1 MLDEPEAKEDLQ
13 EHNEASVI
21 PEECETA
28 EPESFNLILSSWICH
43 MLIKLKLNYNCSN
56 SLFSLIIFAIINFIL
71 SIIKHPLHLVFPK
84 TLNDLF
90 CVTKLKIFNQ
100 CEIMA
105 VCPNVKCNCIY
116 ELSDIV
122 KNGRNG
128 DKISATC
135 PGWVL
140 PYKGLMGTCGQPG
153 YVFREFC
160 LEQGIE
166 FIIFT
171 GLPMANQSEN
181 G

>member
-21 PEECETA
+21 PEESETA
-28 EPESFNLILSSWICH
+28 EPDSFNLILSSWICH

-56 SLFSLIIFAIINFIL
+56 SLFSLIIAIINFIL

-116 ELSDIV
+116 KL
-122 KNGRNG
+122 
-128 DKISATC
+128 
-135 PGWVL
+135 
-140 PYKGLMGTCGQPG
+140 
-153 YVFREFC
+153 
-160 LEQGIE
+160 
-166 FIIFT
+166 
-171 GLPMANQSEN
+171 
-181 G
+181 